1 MDCSPYMN
9 EFLGWYAL
17 IIPVLILLV
26 VVPVSYGC
34 VRLYEYLTKD
44 SQVDILEGPYKRK
57 ED

>member
-1 MDCSPYMN
+1 MN